1 VHSATG
7 VFPAP
12 VRDAVKTLAVYFLQ
26 VAESEVQTKIFE
38 REAYMSC
45 REVCKSCPNVDVTTS
60 DRRDQTLVKVG
71 H

>member
-1 VHSATG
+1 MYSATG
-7 VFPAP
+7 AFLAP
-12 VRDAVKTLAVYFLQ
+12 VRDAVITLAVYFLQ

-38 REAYMSC
+38 REAYMIC

-60 DRRDQTLVKVG
+60 DWRDQTLVKVG